1 MKNIEN
7 LRNVLSSL
15 SDGELSAISNS
26 FTNNL
31 DNNFIKDQLLS
42 KSNFTNLEFNRKELS
57 DSLINELTGRLLSKN
72 IVLGKRNKVVTF
84 LKNLSKFRFSY
95 KK

>member
-7 LRNVLSSL
+7 LKNVLSTL

-42 KSNFTNLEFNRKELS
+42 KSNFTNLEFTRKELS

>member
-95 KK
+95 KR

>member
-7 LRNVLSSL
+7 LRSVISSL
-15 SDGELSAISNS
+15 SDSELSVISNS

-42 KSNFTNLEFNRKELS
+42 KSNFTNLEFTRKELS
-57 DSLINELTGRLLSKN
+57 DSLVNELTGRLLSKN